1 MLSYKIFKLNQKIN
15 TGGTEKNCGTSKLK
29 SWGGKGN
36 EENLVQSKKQ
46 SDNKKVK

>member
-15 TGGTEKNCGTSKLK
+15 TGGTEKNCGTSKLM
-29 SWGGKGN
+29 SQGGKGN
-36 EENLVQSKKQ
+36 ENLVQSKKQ